1 MRERGLVVSW
11 NASEGHGV
19 VRSEER
25 GDDLFVHFSSI
36 VPAAGFRALSQGQVV
51 EFLRV
56 QQPGPTG
63 MRWVACLV
71 SGVST
76 SPVTAQGID

>member
-1 MRERGLVVSW
+1 MRERGHVLSW

-19 VRSEER
+19 VRSQER
-25 GDDLFVHFSSI
+25 GDDVFVHFSSI

-56 QQPGPTG
+56 RQPGPTG
-63 MRWVACLV
+63 LRWVACLV

-76 SPVTAQGID
+76 PPVTAAGID

>member
-1 MRERGLVVSW
+1 MSW

-19 VRSEER
+19 VRSQER
-25 GDDLFVHFSSI
+25 GDDVFVHFSSI

-56 QQPGPTG
+56 RQPGG
-63 MRWVACLV
+63 EGAIRLA
-71 SGVST
+71 G
-76 SPVTAQGID
+76 